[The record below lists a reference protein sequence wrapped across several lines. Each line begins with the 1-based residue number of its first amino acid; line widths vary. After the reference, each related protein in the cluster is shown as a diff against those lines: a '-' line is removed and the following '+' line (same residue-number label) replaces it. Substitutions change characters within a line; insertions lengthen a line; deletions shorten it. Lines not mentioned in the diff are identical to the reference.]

1 MNLSIQTPG
10 ATVRPLVLALLMGL
24 AQSAALGQ
32 AAAPAAAPAAASA
45 SAPAGPT
52 LRPTVAT
59 PLQAAQILLR
69 EGKHGDALAR
79 IKEAEAVGELTP
91 FETYIVQRIKAP
103 ALFSSGDLAGALT
116 QFEAALGSSLLPLA
130 ERPAILETTIK
141 LALQAKDYAR
151 ARGWMEQFLA
161 DKGQSAEI
169 VRLYPQVLSVLGDH
183 AAVIKALQPQIDDDQ
198 AAGRVTPEATLR
210 MLAASQSGAG
220 NDMAYLQTL
229 QKLATS
235 TGKTDYWAELIAR
248 VAARPGFNQERLRL
262 DVYRLRQA
270 AGIALTAGELGDMA
284 ERAQQAGL
292 PAEAQ
297 KLLDDGFSSGLLGQD
312 ANAAADRKLREQATK
327 SAAQDRA
334 TLTEGEAGA
343 RTAKDGNAAH
353 GLGFALSGAGDHARA
368 MALMALGQSKGGLR
382 RPDEALLHLGIAVRR
397 AGKIDEARKHFA
409 AVAGQDG
416 AADLA
421 RLWALLPAAGA
432 PAVAGSAPSR

>member
-1 MNLSIQTPG
+1 MNLSTQTPG
-10 ATVRPLVLALLMGL
+10 AALRPLVLALLMGL
-24 AQSAALGQ
+24 AQSVAMGQ
-32 AAAPAAAPAAASA
+32 AGAPAAASA

-52 LRPTVAT
+52 LRPTVAA
-59 PLQAAQILLR
+59 PLQAAQTLLR

-79 IKEAEAVGELTP
+79 IQEAEAVGELTP
-91 FETYIVQRIKAP
+91 FETYIVQRLRAP
-103 ALFSSGDLAGALT
+103 ALFSAGDTAGALT
-116 QFEAALGSSLLPLA
+116 QFEAVLASPLLPVA
-130 ERPAILETTIK
+130 EKAAIVETTIK

-151 ARGWMEQFLA
+151 ARGWMEQYLA

-183 AAVIKALQPQIDDDQ
+183 VAVIKALQVQIDADQ
-198 AAGRVTPEATLR
+198 ATGRITPEATLR

-220 NDMAYLQTL
+220 NDAAYFQTL
-229 QKLATS
+229 QRLATS
-235 TGKTDYWAELIAR
+235 TGKTDYWAELITR
-248 VAARPGFNQERLRL
+248 VAARPGFNHERLRL
-262 DVYRLRQA
+262 DLYRLRQA

-297 KLLDDGFSSGLLGQD
+297 KLLDDGFNSGLLGKD

-334 TLTEGEAGA
+334 TLAEGDAGA
-343 RTAKDGNAAH
+343 RLAKDGNAAH

-382 RPDEALLHLGIAVRR
+382 RPDEALLHLGIAARR
-397 AGKIDEARKHFA
+397 AGQIDEARKHFA
-409 AVAGQDG
+409 AVSGQDG

-421 RLWALLPAAGA
+421 RLWALLPAAAA
-432 PAVAGSAPSR
+432 PALAGSAPSR